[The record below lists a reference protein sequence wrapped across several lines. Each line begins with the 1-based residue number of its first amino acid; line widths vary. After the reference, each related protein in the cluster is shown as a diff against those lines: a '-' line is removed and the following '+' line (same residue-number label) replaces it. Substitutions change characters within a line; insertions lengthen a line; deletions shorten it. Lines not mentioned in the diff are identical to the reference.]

1 MSDTAPQHYSA
12 HLFPES
18 ENAVETRQLSEIIDD
33 VSYVVLSRRDNY
45 ICKYETSK
53 TKQCKTAHNVCVCV
67 CVSAEVANHPTIRPS
82 DPPTIRVSY
91 AFFFLRSLK
100 TGPWTQFVFSTFSR
114 PDFIRPVC
122 LLSGLFRCVFMT
134 LIKPILFTLT
144 AGTVLETFFLTD
156 RSLIAEI
163 LQTHSRFN

>member
-1 MSDTAPQHYSA
+1 MMFHMWFCP
-12 HLFPES
+12 
-18 ENAVETRQLSEIIDD
+18 AVTTTF
-33 VSYVVLSRRDNY
+33 VNTKRRKLNNVKRHTM
-45 ICKYETSK
+45 C
-53 TKQCKTAHNVCVCV
+53 VCVCV
-67 CVSAEVANHPTIRPS
+67 CLRRSPTIRPS

-91 AFFFLRSLK
+91 ALFFLRSLK